1 MQKDIKLKTKP
12 KNNSIRKLDRR
23 VVYTKNM
30 KEKLLKRNRITHE
43 TEKGEDE
50 NEVNYASD
58 TVMFTGE
65 RASVNT
71 AYGIKD
77 TAQFG
82 YEKFKK
88 YREIKKLQKEDSVSN
103 EINQDNL
110 IPDSKEKSI
119 SNSNKQKLLNEKTKI
134 KNRTTNS
141 EFNENKITNV
151 SIADTK
157 VNGKKSQE
165 VMKRYSIN
173 KIRKN
178 NFNNKKNNVTK
189 TKNIARKSI
198 DSIKKLAEKI
208 IAIAKSLI
216 AAIIA
221 GGGIAIII
229 IIIAVI
235 VAGMFGSAFG
245 LLFSNET
252 PKTEENMSVN
262 SAVNFL
268 DQEIEDKISLIK
280 ATTDYDSL
288 RIENRSVVWRE
299 VLSVYAVITTNR
311 ENKFDIM
318 KMDDYNYDKLKEIF
332 WEVVEIDHYTETYKV
347 RVVTTDADGN
357 KVIKT
362 KIKTRLIINV
372 EALTL
377 DEMMEYYNMN
387 KSEKKQVDEMMNGQ
401 FDEMWNLIL
410 LDE

>member
-1 MQKDIKLKTKP
+1 
-12 KNNSIRKLDRR
+12 
-23 VVYTKNM
+23 
-30 KEKLLKRNRITHE
+30 
-43 TEKGEDE
+43 
-50 NEVNYASD
+50 
-58 TVMFTGE
+58 
-65 RASVNT
+65 
-71 AYGIKD
+71 
-77 TAQFG
+77 
-82 YEKFKK
+82 
-88 YREIKKLQKEDSVSN
+88 
-103 EINQDNL
+103 
-110 IPDSKEKSI
+110 
-119 SNSNKQKLLNEKTKI
+119 
-134 KNRTTNS
+134 
-141 EFNENKITNV
+141 
-151 SIADTK
+151 
-157 VNGKKSQE
+157 
-165 VMKRYSIN
+165 MKRYSIN

-216 AAIIA
+216 AVIIA

-332 WEVVEIDHYTETYKV
+332 WEVVEINHYTETYKV

-362 KIKTRLIINV
+362 KTKTRLIINV

>member
-1 MQKDIKLKTKP
+1 MQKDIKIKTKP

-77 TAQFG
+77 TAQYG

-88 YREIKKLQKEDSVSN
+88 YRKIKKMQKEDSVSN

-119 SNSNKQKLLNEKTKI
+119 SKSNKQKLLNEKTKI

-141 EFNENKITNV
+141 EFNENKINKV

-165 VMKRYSIN
+165 VMKKYSIN

-178 NFNNKKNNVTK
+178 NLNNKKNNVTK

-332 WEVVEIDHYTETYKV
+332 WDVVEIDHYTEIYKV

-362 KIKTRLIINV
+362 KTKTRLIINV
-372 EALTL
+372 KALAL

-387 KSEKKQVDEMMNGQ
+387 KSEKKQVEEMMNGQ

>member
-1 MQKDIKLKTKP
+1 MQKDIKIKTKP

-30 KEKLLKRNRITHE
+30 KEKLLKRNRITHG

-65 RASVNT
+65 RASINT

-88 YREIKKLQKEDSVSN
+88 YIKKLQKEDSVSN

-110 IPDSKEKSI
+110 IHDSKEKSI

-134 KNRTTNS
+134 KNRTNNS
-141 EFNENKITNV
+141 EFKENKITNV
-151 SIADTK
+151 SIVDTK

-165 VMKRYSIN
+165 VMKGYSIN

-318 KMDDYNYDKLKEIF
+318 RMDDYNYDKLKEIF
-332 WEVVEIDHYTETYKV
+332 WEVVEINHYTETYKV

-362 KIKTRLIINV
+362 KTKTRLIINV